1 MNIKLAIFDFDGTIA
16 DTRKAIIV
24 AKQETMK
31 KLGLRIASEEECAS
45 TIGLSSKSG
54 FQKSYPELS
63 EEMLDQCVVI
73 YREFFEEKR
82 LEFPPELFPG
92 MIEVLE
98 FLNEKGIVCTIATS
112 RNGKSCREF
121 LEQLGI
127 AKYFSYVLCAED
139 TTLLKPNP
147 EPVLKT
153 LADLKL
159 APEEA
164 LVIGDMPMDIQM
176 AKGAGVSA
184 CGVTYGNATGEEL
197 LAAGAD
203 FVIDDICAL
212 KELLLEKA

>member
-63 EEMLDQCVVI
+63 EEILNQCVVI

-82 LEFPPELFPG
+82 LEYPPELFPG
-92 MIEVLE
+92 IIEVLE
-98 FLNEKGIVCTIATS
+98 ALNEKGIICTVATS

-153 LADLKL
+153 LADLEF

-197 LAAGAD
+197 WAAGAD
-203 FVIDDICAL
+203 FVIDEICGL
-212 KELLLEKA
+212 KELLFEKE

>member
-63 EEMLDQCVVI
+63 EEILNQCVVI

-82 LEFPPELFPG
+82 LEYPPELFPG
-92 MIEVLE
+92 IIEVLE
-98 FLNEKGIVCTIATS
+98 ALNEKGIICTVATS

-153 LADLKL
+153 LADLEF
-159 APEEA
+159 ASEEA

-176 AKGAGVSA
+176 AKGAGVFA
-184 CGVTYGNATGEEL
+184 CGVTYGNATREEL
-197 LAAGAD
+197 WAAGAD
-203 FVIDDICAL
+203 FVIDDLCGL
-212 KELLLEKA
+212 KELLFEKK

>member
-63 EEMLDQCVVI
+63 EEILNQCVVI

-82 LEFPPELFPG
+82 LEYPPELFPG
-92 MIEVLE
+92 IIEVLE
-98 FLNEKGIVCTIATS
+98 ALNEKGIICTVATS

-153 LADLKL
+153 LADLEF
-159 APEEA
+159 ASEEA

-176 AKGAGVSA
+176 AKGAGVFA

-197 LAAGAD
+197 WAAGAD
-203 FVIDDICAL
+203 FVIDDICGL
-212 KELLLEKA
+212 KELLFEKE

>member
-1 MNIKLAIFDFDGTIA
+1 MKIKLAIFDFDGTIA

-63 EEMLDQCVVI
+63 DEMLDWCVVI

-82 LEFPPELFPG
+82 LLYPPELFPG
-92 MIEVLE
+92 IIEVLE
-98 FLNEKGIVCTIATS
+98 ALNEKGIVCTIATS

-153 LADLKL
+153 LADLKF

-176 AKGAGVSA
+176 AKGAGVFA

-203 FVIDDICAL
+203 FTVDEIYGL
-212 KELLLEKA
+212 KGILFEKA